1 MTTITKYDDTID
13 SRDIIARIE
22 ELETAQTDWNDDE
35 DNTIQWN
42 VEFADDDDEL
52 DTLRAIDEECNYGDW
67 EYGTTLI
74 RYSYFTEY
82 VQEML
87 EDCGD
92 ISKDLPDYI
101 VIDWEATASN
111 INYDYTSV
119 DFGDITYY
127 LRNQ

>member
-1 MTTITKYDDTID
+1 MTISKYDDTID

-22 ELETAQTDWNDDE
+22 ELESEQTDWNDDE
-35 DNTIQWN
+35 DNIIRWN
-42 VEFADDDDEL
+42 VEFADDAEEL
-52 DTLRAIDEECNYGDW
+52 DTLRAIAEECNYGDW
-67 EYGTTLI
+67 EYGSTLI
-74 RYSYFTEY
+74 RYSYFQDY

-92 ISKDLPDYI
+92 IPKALPHYI
-101 VIDWEATASN
+101 VIDWEATARN
-111 INYDYTSV
+111 ISYDYTSV